1 MSSTWIMSVSG
12 RTYGPYTAEQMQNFA
27 VEGRLAAYSLV
38 ARSED
43 GQFGPASQDTDLS
56 FLFKPPATVDRMQK
70 DSDLANEAPR
80 PFGQGEVAVHDEPAH
95 FLIVADMKSGSI
107 SVLEEE
113 IYRIGPAYSIMPQA
127 WVLSSELAIGT
138 LRNILIQKLGKLDV
152 IVVVDA
158 THDKISWCNLGIETE
173 TRVRRVW
180 TKPRQQL
187 SAA

>member
-1 MSSTWIMSVSG
+1 MSPTWTMSVGG
-12 RTYGPYTAEQMQNFA
+12 RTYGPYTSEQMQSFA

-43 GQFGPASQDTDLS
+43 GQFGPASQDPDLA
-56 FLFKPPATVDRMQK
+56 FLFKPPAPVEK
-70 DSDLANEAPR
+70 GPDLAAEAPR
-80 PFGQGEVAVHDEPAH
+80 AFGQGEVSAHDEPAH

-127 WVLSSELAIGT
+127 WVLSTELAIGT

-158 THDKISWCNLGIETE
+158 SHDKISWCNLGIETE

-180 TKPRQQL
+180 NKPRQQL